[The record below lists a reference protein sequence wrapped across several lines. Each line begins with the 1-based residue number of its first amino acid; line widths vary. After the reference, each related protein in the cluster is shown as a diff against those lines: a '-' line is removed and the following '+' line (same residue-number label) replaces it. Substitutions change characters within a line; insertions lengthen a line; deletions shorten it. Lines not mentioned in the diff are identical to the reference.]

1 MIHTNVRVEGFDA
14 ASLELL
20 LALVTPD
27 PDPHGE
33 GTVVVVVDGEDRVLS
48 AFHSRRGALA
58 VGGGTPDPKS
68 LAVVHGARRAIV
80 VRDGAFEDLDD
91 RLALRFRPKD
101 DFLAQTVTVA
111 QVLRDLVEAQQLRIW
126 PDPLH
131 GLPLPGTD
139 AVRRAFEFLLPD
151 DRTFVLALFDRGTL
165 ATAVALHRRHGA
177 IDVVMGPARIRRL
190 VGTLTGDFHRDH
202 RTITESLDRAL
213 GEVHLGVYGE
223 LSTFRRLLRGKQAG
237 RFSEAVLSHE
247 LVLEPAPGYA
257 TVAVS
262 ADALRSVGRAVRK
275 AFSEMDVSEALGPF
289 ASLFG
294 EGAAANGLAG
304 LLGLARPETLTQILG
319 FDPLRVVSR
328 WLSRHDHDEGH
339 RPGSIPPKA
348 E

>member
-33 GTVVVVVDGEDRVLS
+33 GTVVVVVDAEDRVLS

-151 DRTFVLALFDRGTL
+151 ERTFVLALFDQGAL

-177 IDVVMGPARIRRL
+177 VDVVMGPARIRRL
-190 VGTLTGDFHRDH
+190 VGTLTG
-202 RTITESLDRAL
+202 TSTAITGRSPKPSIARSARSISASTAS
-213 GEVHLGVYGE
+213 
-223 LSTFRRLLRGKQAG
+223 STFRRLLRGKQAG

-275 AFSEMDVSEALGPF
+275 AFSEMDVSEAFGPL
-289 ASLFG
+289 ATLFG
-294 EGAAANGLAG
+294 DGTAQGGLAG
-304 LLGLARPETLTQILG
+304 LLGFARPETLTQILG

-328 WLSRHDHDEGH
+328 WLSRHDHEESP